1 MTWTFSYGV
10 MPMIL
15 TITQAGLARE
25 TDALTS
31 GAMPK
36 FSQLHVGDGVPNPSP
51 FTTTAMVNSRYQTDV
66 LVVER
71 LSPGAVK
78 FHASVPAEVELNIR
92 EVGLFLED
100 GTLYAYAD
108 YSQGTG
114 QSFFKAAGFAFS
126 FFVLL
131 TREQLPD
138 LVFTY
143 QPVDTAAI
151 ATTIVQDASAA
162 IDTQIQGYLA
172 GIISLLS
179 ALASDMVDVKK
190 SISKAPV

>member
-1 MTWTFSYGV
+1 
-10 MPMIL
+10 MIL
-15 TITQAGLARE
+15 TITQVGLARE
-25 TDALTS
+25 TDALAS
-31 GAMPK
+31 GAMPR
-36 FSQLHVGDGVPNPSP
+36 FAHLSIGDGDPHAVPFNA
-51 FTTTAMVNSRYQTDV
+51 TTMVGPKFETDV

-78 FHASVPAEVELNIR
+78 FHASIPADVEISIR

-131 TREQLPD
+131 TREQLPE

-143 QPVDTAAI
+143 QPVDTASI
-151 ATTIVQDASAA
+151 AQTIAQDASAA
-162 IDTQIQGYLA
+162 IDTQIQGYLS
-172 GIISLLS
+172 GVISLLS
-179 ALASDMVDVKK
+179 ALSADVLTLKK
-190 SISKAPV
+190 RVTPAP